1 MLLLSSFVCSTGN
14 SAKTLC
20 IPGKCAAAELPPPPP
35 QTPSFTKKQAAFRL
49 VLLGVYR
56 FENKAK
62 EGCLDQSEAPSQ
74 VSAIE

>member
-1 MLLLSSFVCSTGN
+1 MYTREVC
-14 SAKTLC
+14 C
-20 IPGKCAAAELPPPPP
+20 RRAAPRPP